1 MASFLSSV
9 PRYIYNMLYSER
21 VREEPPSVLLI
32 TTHGAY
38 EGHEELEQFK
48 SPMNI
53 RKINAVI
60 MGLRNY
66 LIESNLEHMV
76 KFIIEQINQGN
87 ISDMDKGSKLISDIL
102 KMSDPE
108 IDDIKNRKLSVLDDA
123 ERNYSRGSDRSYQI
137 IPIGEGSNIYD
148 KTYIVYPSERSK
160 SESPYFDTITLLT
173 DNTPNDLVQEMLG
186 RTYRQKEQI
195 VKLSVILKYLKEKR
209 EINNLIII
217 DLTCSVTDLSGREIR
232 SIVRGVGD
240 VGYKQ
245 RKKSKRKPKK
255 SKKHKKHKKH
265 KKPKSKGVK
274 RRKTKRSRK

>member
-9 PRYIYNMLYSER
+9 PRYIYNMLYPER

-32 TTHGAY
+32 TTHGEY
-38 EGHEELEQFK
+38 EGHEDLEQFK

-60 MGLRNY
+60 MGICNL
-66 LIESNLEHMV
+66 LTESNLKHMV
-76 KFIIEQINQGN
+76 KFIIKQIKEGN
-87 ISDMDKGSKLISDIL
+87 ISDMDKGSKLISDIF

-108 IDDIKNRKLSVLDDA
+108 PDDIKNRKLSVLDDV
-123 ERNYSRGSDRSYQI
+123 ERNYSQGSDRSYQI

-160 SESPYFDTITLLT
+160 SKSPYFDTITLLT
-173 DNTPNDLVQEMLG
+173 DDTPNDLVQEMLG
-186 RTYRQKEQI
+186 RTYRQEEQR

-209 EINNLIII
+209 GINNLIII
-217 DLTCSVTDLSGREIR
+217 DLTCSVTDLSEREIR
-232 SIVRGVGD
+232 SIVRDVRE
-240 VGYKQ
+240 VGYNQK
-245 RKKSKRKPKK
+245 KKSKRNPKK
-255 SKKHKKHKKH
+255 SKKHKKH